1 MNKLNKSILYILLL
15 SCFLSSQPKFN
26 SNEAGLSEKRLKNLE
41 ILMNGLVEE
50 GKIAGFQSAIMR
62 KGVLGHYS
70 TYGYA
75 DIDNKILLKDDN
87 IFRIYSM
94 TKPIVSIALMML
106 HEEGKFLLDDPLHK
120 YIPEMKN
127 LKVYKPIFADGI
139 FESTLGSI
147 WPLNKI
153 RIKRKVKNPI
163 LILDLLRHTS
173 GLGYGWGPNSY
184 VDRKYKKAKILNPK
198 NNKEFIK
205 IISDL
210 PLYHEPGSGWR
221 YSVSTDVCGYL
232 IEVLSG
238 QKLDKFLSDRIF
250 KPLGMVDTH
259 FQLPK
264 NKVDRFSTNYIN
276 NVPKKYRW
284 LLGKSFNPE
293 GKLIAIDPIDS
304 SQFARKVDFLSGG
317 GGLLSTTKDYLQFC
331 QMILNKGIHNK
342 TRFLSPKTIE
352 LITQDHLKYLPYKG
366 GPIKLP
372 NNGTGFGLGFS
383 ITKNIAEKQLLSSAG
398 SHGWGGAAGT
408 FFIIDPKENLIC
420 ILMIQLMDFDDLK
433 ISERFQT
440 MVYQSIID

>member
-1 MNKLNKSILYILLL
+1 MKKLTLNILLL
-15 SCFLSSQPKFN
+15 FCFVSSQPIID
-26 SNEAGLSEKRLKNLE
+26 SNKAGLSEKRLKNLE
-41 ILMNGLVEE
+41 QLMHGLVDK
-50 GKIAGFQSAIMR
+50 GKIAGVQTAIMR
-62 KGVLGHYS
+62 KGILGYYN

-75 DIDNKILLKDDN
+75 DIDKNLLLKNDN

-106 HEEGKFLLDDPLHK
+106 YEEGKFLLDDPVYK

-127 LKVYKPIFADGI
+127 LKVYKPIFADGF

-153 RIKRKVKNPI
+153 RVKRKVKNPI
-163 LILDLLRHTS
+163 LIIDLLRHTS

-184 VDRKYKKAKILNPK
+184 VDRKYKKAKILNLK
-198 NNKEFIK
+198 NNKEFITA
-205 IISDL
+205 ISNL

-238 QKLDKFLSDRIF
+238 QKLDQFLSDRIF
-250 KPLGMVDTH
+250 KPLDMVDTH
-259 FQLPK
+259 FQLPEK
-264 NKVDRFSTNYIN
+264 KVNRFSTNYIN

-284 LLGKSFNPE
+284 LLGKSFNPD
-293 GKLIAIDPIDS
+293 GKLIPIDPIDS
-304 SQFARKVDFLSGG
+304 SQFVRNVDFLSGG

-331 QMILNKGIHNK
+331 QMILKKGVHNK
-342 TRFLSPKTIE
+342 VRFLSPKTIE

-372 NNGTGFGLGFS
+372 NNSTGFGLGFS
-383 ITKNIAEKQLLSSAG
+383 ITKNIAEKQLLG
-398 SHGWGGAAGT
+398 STGSYGWGGAAGT
-408 FFIIDPKENLIC
+408 FFIIDPEEDLIC
-420 ILMIQLMDFDDLK
+420 ILMIQLIDFDDLK
-433 ISERFQT
+433 ISERFQA
-440 MVYQSIID
+440 MVYQSIIN